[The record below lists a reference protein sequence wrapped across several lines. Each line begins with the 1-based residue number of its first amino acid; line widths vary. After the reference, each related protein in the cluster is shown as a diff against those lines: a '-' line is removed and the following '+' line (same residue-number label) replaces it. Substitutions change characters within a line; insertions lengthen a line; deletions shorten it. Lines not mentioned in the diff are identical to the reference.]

1 MEQHV
6 KKPKFSVGDIV
17 YIYLSNTP
25 DSVLDHYSEYIGS
38 TAKVTDV
45 DYNDCSYSLDVDDG
59 KYWWYEDEIELYVEE
74 TMCDED
80 SEFSEDGFL
89 DLLYGGSV

>member
-1 MEQHV
+1 MEPHV
-6 KKPKFSVGDIV
+6 NEPKFSVGDIV
-17 YIYLSNTP
+17 YIYRSNPP
-25 DSVLDHYSEYIGS
+25 DNDFGHYSEYIGS
-38 TAKVTDV
+38 IATVTTV
-45 DYNDCSYSLDVDDG
+45 DRNDCSYLLDVDDG

-80 SEFSEDGFL
+80 PEFSEDGFL